1 MRLPKYA
8 NCIQLQSPSVKIEK
22 KKRKTWREE
31 EQIKNI
37 RVSLLR
43 GGE

>member
-1 MRLPKYA
+1 MKTIR
-8 NCIQLQSPSVKIEK
+8 LQSPSVKIEK
-22 KKRKTWREE
+22 KKKKKKRKTEREE